1 MRQPRRPVTSRPLLD
16 QAASTRYVCSMQID
30 LTPEQQDFVRQAVES
45 GRFDRPEDAVRAAMT
60 LWVDRERRRTE
71 ILAAIDIARASI
83 RRGESIEITQES
95 MRALAEEVKISAV
108 LPRESGR
115 EITPT
120 SS

>member
-1 MRQPRRPVTSRPLLD
+1 MSRLLD
-16 QAASTRYVCSMQID
+16 RAASTRYVCSMQID
-30 LTPEQQDFVRQAVES
+30 LTPEQQDFVRRAIES
-45 GRFDRPEDAVRAAMT
+45 GWFERAEDAVQAAMT

-71 ILAAIDIARASI
+71 ILAAVDIARASI
-83 RRGESIEITQES
+83 CRGESIEITRES
-95 MRALAEEVKISAV
+95 MCALAEEVKINAV

>member
-1 MRQPRRPVTSRPLLD
+1 
-16 QAASTRYVCSMQID
+16 MQID
-30 LTPEQQDFVRQAVES
+30 LTPEQQDFVRQAIES
-45 GRFDRPEDAVRAAMT
+45 GRFERPEDAVQAAMT
-60 LWVDRERRRTE
+60 LWVDRERRRAE
-71 ILAAIDIARASI
+71 ILTAVDIAKASI

-95 MRALAEEVKISAV
+95 MRALAEEVKINAA